1 MSQQKDPAPDWAVQQ
16 ATDELYDVDD
26 AALIEQRA
34 QEIAR
39 HARQLHRERHDEYDD
54 PDEGG
59 EG

>member
-1 MSQQKDPAPDWAVQQ
+1 MSQPKDPPPDWAVQQ
-16 ATDELYDVDD
+16 ATEEQYDVDD
-26 AALIEQRA
+26 AALIDQRA
-34 QEIAR
+34 REIAR